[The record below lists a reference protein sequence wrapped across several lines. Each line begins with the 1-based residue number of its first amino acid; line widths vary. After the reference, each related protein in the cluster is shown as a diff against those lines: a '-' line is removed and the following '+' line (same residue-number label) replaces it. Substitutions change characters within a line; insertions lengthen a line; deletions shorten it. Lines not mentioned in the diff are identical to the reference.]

1 VKSTVLAVA
10 LILLGVGLTAA
21 GLFGQFVLSD
31 DEGHHD
37 GREPTFA
44 LQSALGADELIVRE
58 DEPRQL
64 AVSVERAG
72 QPIQSYDDVHGAPM
86 HLFAVTTDLMEF
98 RHVDPGFVDGEFE
111 PVEVSGGEYRV
122 VVQTAP
128 SGGPDLLELG
138 LDVSTSGEP
147 LLSGQLISASDVYE
161 LPSGVNV
168 ERQGFDFVLSEPWQG
183 DEYHGEPAL
192 LTMFRADDIAF
203 VHAHA
208 ETPSD
213 NRFRFSLDLPGRGEY
228 LAALEFV
235 HDGDVQTA
243 LFRIEV

>member
-1 VKSTVLAVA
+1 MKSKVLAVT

-21 GLFGQFVLSD
+21 GLFGQLVLTD

-44 LQSALGADELIVRE
+44 LQSALGADELIVVEGESRDLE
-58 DEPRQL
+58 
-64 AVSVERAG
+64 VSVERAG
-72 QPIQSYDDVHGAPM
+72 QPIQSYGDVHGAPM
-86 HLFAVTTDLMEF
+86 HVFAVTTDLTEF
-98 RHVDPGFVDGEFE
+98 RHVDPAFVDGGFA

-138 LDVSTSGEP
+138 ADVSTTGAP
-147 LLSGQLISASDVYE
+147 MRSGQFITATDVYE
-161 LPSGVNV
+161 LANGVSV

-183 DEYHGEPAL
+183 DEYHGGPAL
-192 LTMFRADDIAF
+192 LTMFRADDMAF

-208 ETPSD
+208 ETPGD
-213 NRFRFSLDLPGRGEY
+213 NRFRFGLDLPGSGEY
-228 LAALEFV
+228 LAALEFL
-235 HDGDVQTA
+235 HDGDLQTA
-243 LFRIEV
+243 LFRVDV